1 VGAAVTRRVAF
12 GLGLTLGALVS
23 PLAQL
28 LAARYAG
35 RHWLDITTKENR

>member
-1 VGAAVTRRVAF
+1 MSRPVAF
-12 GLGLTLGALVS
+12 ALGLGLGALVS
-23 PLAQL
+23 PAAQL

>member
-1 VGAAVTRRVAF
+1 MTPLCAF
-12 GLGLTLGALVS
+12 GLGLTLGALAS